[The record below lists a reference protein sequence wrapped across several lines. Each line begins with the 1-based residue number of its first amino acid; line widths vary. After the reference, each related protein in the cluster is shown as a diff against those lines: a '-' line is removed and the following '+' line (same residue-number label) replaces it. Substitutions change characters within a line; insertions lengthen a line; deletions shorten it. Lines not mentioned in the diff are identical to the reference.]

1 VRGDD
6 LLSVIRPL
14 VASPASAVD
23 WKSRYYH
30 GDGIGSIRRLTD
42 ESGAITDGYTHSA
55 FGELLSHTGSD
66 PQPYAFTAEPF
77 DANVGLA
84 YHRQRWLDARV
95 GRFVG
100 MDPFAGNA
108 FDPPTLHKYL
118 YVASDPV
125 SKVDPS
131 GREYTLA
138 SLTTVSGILTA
149 INVISQVHF
158 AAVLGYRVGTLGLGV
173 YEETLTVEEALDEA
187 KDLGTEAAINLFL
200 NFGVPAISASVVRK
214 LGNLGLIRLFNSGK
228 INGRLA
234 EHYVGNAYGMLRNV
248 ASKIGQY
255 TPDFINDN
263 VIREIKN
270 VSELRWS
277 GRIARQLTAYA
288 TEAAGSGRQ
297 FYVHVRSATKVDPRV
312 LAGIE
317 RIFGPNTRGVLW
329 DIVTDIPEALRVV
342 P

>member
-1 VRGDD
+1 
-6 LLSVIRPL
+6 
-14 VASPASAVD
+14 
-23 WKSRYYH
+23 
-30 GDGIGSIRRLTD
+30 
-42 ESGAITDGYTHSA
+42 
-55 FGELLSHTGSD
+55 
-66 PQPYAFTAEPF
+66 
-77 DANVGLA
+77 
-84 YHRQRWLDARV
+84 V
-95 GRFVG
+95 GRFVSV
-100 MDPFAGNA
+100 DPFAGNA
-108 FDPPTLHKYL
+108 FDPPSLHKYL
-118 YVASDPV
+118 YAAADPV

-131 GREYTLA
+131 GREFSLA
-138 SLTTVSGILTA
+138 SLTTVSGILNT
-149 INVISQVHF
+149 INAISQIHF
-158 AAVLGYRVGTLGLGV
+158 AAVLGYKVGTLGLGV
-173 YEETLTVEEALDEA
+173 FEETLTVEEALDEA

-214 LGNLGLIRLFNSGK
+214 LGNLGLIRLFNAGK

-255 TPDFINDN
+255 TPDFINDK

-297 FYVHVRSATKVDPRV
+297 FYVHVRAATKVDPRV
-312 LAGIE
+312 LAEIE
-317 RIFGPNTRGVLW
+317 RIFGANTRGVLW
-329 DIVTDIPEALRVV
+329 EIVTDIPEALRVV